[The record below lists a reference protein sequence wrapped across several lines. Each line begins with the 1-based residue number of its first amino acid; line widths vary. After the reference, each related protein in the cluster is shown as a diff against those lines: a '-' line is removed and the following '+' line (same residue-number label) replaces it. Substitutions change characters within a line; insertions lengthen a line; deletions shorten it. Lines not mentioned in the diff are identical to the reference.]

1 MDLARYK
8 LKEKELTTSQVYVT
22 KALEMLQKE
31 KVEDREGRS
40 FKTYM
45 LAGSVFFLQEK
56 MTEALDYLLKAV
68 RLEIS
73 SQGTSSM
80 RLVEAYY
87 WLGEIYNAL

>member
-1 MDLARYK
+1 
-8 LKEKELTTSQVYVT
+8 
-22 KALEMLQKE
+22 
-31 KVEDREGRS
+31 
-40 FKTYM
+40 M
-45 LAGSVFFLQEK
+45 LAGSVYFLQEK